1 MAINIDKFELPITV
15 NAARDFLQRETD
27 SFGVFFDIDRCYELS
42 AILQLENLDI
52 LRKCRRISINGRLDL
67 NNKDDIIST
76 LTKMGV
82 NKTEFLIQK
91 KGKREAEMA
100 YNEDVRQ
107 SILTNPAYSDEIR
120 EFVTMTGTFA
130 SNKRNK
136 GNIENFATLPQSVAM
151 SKNNHRMSRG
161 CPTWKILNTS
171 RIAAADPGIQGIP
184 RSTPDI
190 VCEPKGYTLKRCDSG
205 QIEPRINFSTYLH
218 DELIMN
224 LIMAYDDAY
233 FGIMHYCQM
242 SDAEIA
248 ACRESF
254 ERNFRKLEITD
265 EIKDSRQN
273 IKRLT
278 NAGSYG
284 SANLGDINPKL
295 SKAYELRIVKHP
307 ARIKLERKIT
317 QEVNAGITTFYGQF
331 GTPVT
336 PGETE
341 KYKPGERNWTEH
353 VIRCGINNPVQTTA
367 SELMLFSIN
376 EARRVVSEA
385 KDTHV
390 CFYKHDE
397 ACFYISDEDMANG
410 VGDKLD
416 EITAYNVKGWIPIRA
431 ESVNGVKHGDYPSY
445 IL

>member
-1 MAINIDKFELPITV
+1 MAITIDRFELPITV

-27 SFGVFFDIDRCYELS
+27 SFGVFFDVDRCFELS

-52 LRKCRRISINGRLDL
+52 IRKCRRISVNGKLDL
-67 NNKDDIIST
+67 NNKDEIINT
-76 LTKMGV
+76 LVKMGV
-82 NKTEFLIQK
+82 NKTEFLITKPGK
-91 KGKREAEMA
+91 KNQEIA
-100 YNEDVRQ
+100 YNADVRQ
-107 SILTNPAYSDEIR
+107 DILSNAAYCEEIR
-120 EFVTMTGTFA
+120 EFIKLTATFA

-136 GNIENFATLPQSVAM
+136 GNIENFALLPQSVAL
-151 SKNNHRMSRG
+151 SRNNRRMSRG
-161 CPTWKILNTS
+161 CPTWSILNTS
-171 RIAAADPGIQGIP
+171 RIAASDPGIQGVP
-184 RSTPDI
+184 RSMSDI

-205 QIEPRINFSTYLH
+205 QIEPRINFSTYLR

-233 FGIMHYCQM
+233 FGLMHYCLM
-242 SDAEIA
+242 SDVEIQ
-248 ACRESF
+248 ACRDSF
-254 ERNFRKLEITD
+254 EKNFRKLEITD

-284 SANLGDINPKL
+284 SSNLGDINPKL
-295 SKAYELRIVKHP
+295 AKSYELRIVKHP
-307 ARIKLERKIT
+307 ARIKLERKVT
-317 QEVNAGITTFYGQF
+317 QDVNAGINTFYGQF

-341 KYKPGERNWTEH
+341 KYKPGEKSWKEH

-376 EARRVVSEA
+376 EARKVLSEA
-385 KDTHV
+385 KDTHI
-390 CFYKHDE
+390 CHYKHDE
-397 ACFYISDEDMANG
+397 ACFYISDNDMANG

-416 EITAYNVKGWIPIRA
+416 EITAYNVKGWIPIRSD
-431 ESVNGVKHGDYPSY
+431 SVDGVKHGDYPSY